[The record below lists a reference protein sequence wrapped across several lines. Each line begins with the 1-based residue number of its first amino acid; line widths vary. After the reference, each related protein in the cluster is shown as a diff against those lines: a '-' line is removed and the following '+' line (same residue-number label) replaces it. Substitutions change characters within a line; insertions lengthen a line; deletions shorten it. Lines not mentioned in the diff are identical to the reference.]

1 MIKNIKPLPIS
12 EETLGAYLEGNL
24 SSTETTQ
31 VEDMM
36 NLDYDFRDF
45 VVEVSVADPDI
56 TESIFDAHPNFD
68 TEFELP
74 EVPLTLDLHSN
85 LDWSN
90 PISEIEDIE
99 VATSAY
105 SESDE
110 MLGSGDNHIPEEIG
124 DDSNCDGIE
133 VHNDLNGDTECMPDN
148 TEL

>member
-24 SSTETTQ
+24 SSTETAQ

-36 NLDYDFRDF
+36 KLDNDFRDF
-45 VVEVSVADPDI
+45 VAEISVADPDI

-90 PISEIEDIE
+90 PIYEMEDIE
-99 VATSAY
+99 VAASAY

-110 MLGSGDNHIPEEIG
+110 MLRTGVDHIPEEIG
-124 DDSNCDGIE
+124 DNSNYDGIE
-133 VHNDLNGDTECMPDN
+133 DHNDLNGDTECMPDKM
-148 TEL
+148 EL

>member
-1 MIKNIKPLPIS
+1 MIKNIKPLPIP

-24 SSTETTQ
+24 SSTETAQ

-36 NLDYDFRDF
+36 NLDNDFRDF
-45 VVEVSVADPDI
+45 VAEVSVADPDI

-90 PISEIEDIE
+90 PISKMEDIE
-99 VATSAY
+99 VAASIY

-110 MLGSGDNHIPEEIG
+110 MLGSDDDYITEQIG
-124 DDSNCDGIE
+124 DDLNGDGNE
-133 VHNDLNGDTECMPDN
+133 DYNDLNGETENMPDN
-148 TEL
+148 M

>member
-24 SSTETTQ
+24 SSTETAQ

-36 NLDYDFRDF
+36 NLDNDFRDF
-45 VVEVSVADPDI
+45 VAEVSVADPDI

-90 PISEIEDIE
+90 PISKMEDIE
-99 VATSAY
+99 VAASIY

-110 MLGSGDNHIPEEIG
+110 MLGSDDDYITKQIG
-124 DDSNCDGIE
+124 DDLNGDGNE
-133 VHNDLNGDTECMPDN
+133 DYNDLNGETENMTDN
-148 TEL
+148 M

>member
-24 SSTETTQ
+24 SSTETAQ

-36 NLDYDFRDF
+36 NLDNDFRDF
-45 VVEVSVADPDI
+45 VAEVSVADPDI

-90 PISEIEDIE
+90 PISKMEDIE
-99 VATSAY
+99 VAASIY

-110 MLGSGDNHIPEEIG
+110 MLGSDDDYITEQIG
-124 DDSNCDGIE
+124 DDLNGDGNE
-133 VHNDLNGDTECMPDN
+133 DYNDLNGETENMPDN
-148 TEL
+148 M